1 MLAVVRS
8 RLFWGFVAVL
18 LALWAGFGFVQMRGA
33 DHADHAAM
41 HAKMHG
47 EMHGENSAHGAHG
60 GHGGHQGHD
69 MATMPGLRGRDATA
83 EESEELAVMFRR
95 FEEITRSVENLPDGI
110 RTVTFAQD
118 EALMGVVASHVIG
131 MIDRVDMGRDPE
143 VIIQSPTL
151 DILFERRASIV
162 TEMDMTEEGIVVIQ
176 TSDDPDVVAA
186 LQTHAA
192 EVSAMVDRGMEAVHE
207 MMAARER

>member
-1 MLAVVRS
+1 MKAMMPTVVKS
-8 RLFWGFVAVL
+8 KLFWGFVAVL
-18 LALWAGFGFVQMRGA
+18 LTMAIGFWFAQMRGYDA
-33 DHADHAAM
+33 HAVM

-47 EMHGENSAHGAHG
+47 EGGMHQE
-60 GHGGHQGHD
+60 HD
-69 MATMPGLRGRDATA
+69 MLNMPGLRGRDATA

-95 FEEITRSVENLPDGI
+95 FEEITRTVENLPNGI
-110 RTVTFAQD
+110 RTATFAED
-118 EALMGVVASHVIG
+118 EALMGIVTSHVIG

-162 TEMDMTEEGIVVIQ
+162 TEMDVTEEGIVVIQ
-176 TSDDPDVVAA
+176 TSDDPEVVAA
-186 LQTHAA
+186 LHTHAA
-192 EVSAMVDRGMEAVHE
+192 EVSAMVERGMEAVHE

>member
-33 DHADHAAM
+33 DHAAM

-47 EMHGENSAHGAHG
+47 ENSAHG